1 MRNSY
6 DADAV
11 KCRVELI
18 GTDEPAGMVRVIDDG
33 VGMTRQAL
41 RDGWLVVGKSGKQ
54 AVRVTE
60 RKRRVVGNKGLGR
73 LAALRL
79 GESTKVTTWPIGE
92 RVQYSLEI
100 NWSDFDV
107 AKVVEEVPLEI
118 LQSPRGRKAWE
129 QGTIVEVLGAC
140 TRN

>member
-1 MRNSY
+1 
-6 DADAV
+6 
-11 KCRVELI
+11 
-18 GTDEPAGMVRVIDDG
+18 MVRVIDDG

-100 NWSDFDV
+100 TWSDFDV
-107 AKVVEEVPLEI
+107 AKVVERFLYNFCSHPAVGKPGNRALSSRVQC
-118 LQSPRGRKAWE
+118 LHS
-129 QGTIVEVLGAC
+129 
-140 TRN
+140 N